1 MSLSTG
7 TIYESRDPRDNG
19 RLVRL
24 VRITGSHVQV
34 ENTTTHRKTWISKEN
49 LRLRWRPAGQE
60 QS

>member
-7 TIYESRDPRDNG
+7 TIYVSRDPRDEG
-19 RLVRL
+19 RLVRI

-49 LRLRWRPAGQE
+49 LRLRWKPAE
-60 QS
+60 EKS